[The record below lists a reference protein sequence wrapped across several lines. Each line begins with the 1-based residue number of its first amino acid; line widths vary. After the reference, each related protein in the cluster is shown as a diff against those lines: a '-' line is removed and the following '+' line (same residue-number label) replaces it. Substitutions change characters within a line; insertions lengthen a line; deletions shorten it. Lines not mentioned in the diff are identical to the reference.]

1 MSRSMSMSMS
11 VLMSLLLVSFRY
23 YMAVWMVHMSTSMQ
37 HVHVDAS
44 CPCWMSMLHV
54 YGARLR
60 CMSMLYVNSDSA
72 CSCWLSMRHGEQTA
86 CRYRGNDR
94 NASAYIYIWPVHKLT
109 HIPYRKQGLAVFRV
123 PLPNT
128 LLVFKIIFFY
138 FLRIIFKIHTCI
150 RLCTWFVMLS
160 LKVVM

>member
-1 MSRSMSMSMS
+1 MSMSMSMS

-23 YMAVWMVHMSTSMQ
+23 YMAVWMVHMSTSMR
-37 HVHVDAS
+37 HVHVDAA

-54 YGARLR
+54 YAARPR
-60 CMSMLYVNSDSA
+60 CMSMLYVNSA
-72 CSCWLSMRHGEQTA
+72 CSCWLSMRHGGQTA

-94 NASAYIYIWPVHKLT
+94 NASVYIYIWPVHKLI

-128 LLVFKIIFFY
+128 LPVFKIIFFY
-138 FLRIIFKIHTCI
+138 FLRIIIKNFTILGGPEKYETSI
-150 RLCTWFVMLS
+150 
-160 LKVVM
+160 VVF